1 MSIVLRYFGHS
12 AVAITSIRGKQIF
25 IDPWLKG
32 NPVCPP
38 DCVDPARVDLICL
51 THGHSD
57 HTHNVAELAIAT
69 KATLCATYELAA
81 LLHKDGVPE
90 AQLQYMNKGGEVE
103 VDGIRI
109 ALTNAFHSSS
119 YTTTDGATHYA
130 GEPCGVVVTLES
142 GESIY
147 HAGDTLLFSDMALIK
162 ARFTPRVALLPIG
175 DRFTMGPAD
184 AAIAM
189 KLIDPEFVVPIHHS
203 TFGLLSGTPDQFEEA
218 ASTQGVR
225 GTIVA
230 LKPGESFT
238 L

>member
-1 MSIVLRYFGHS
+1 MSTVIRYFGHS
-12 AVAITSIRGKQIF
+12 AAAITSNRGKQIF
-25 IDPWLKG
+25 IDPWLQG
-32 NPVCPP
+32 NPLCPA
-38 DCVDPARVDLICL
+38 DCANPSQVDLICL

-57 HTHNVAELAIAT
+57 HTQNVADLAVTTGAT
-69 KATLCATYELAA
+69 VCATYELAV

-103 VDGIRI
+103 VNGIRI

-119 YTTTDGATHYA
+119 YTAKDGVTYYA
-130 GEPCGVVVTLES
+130 GEPCGVVVTLET

-147 HAGDTLLFSDMALIK
+147 HAGDTALFSDMALIK
-162 ARFTPRVALLPIG
+162 ARFAPRVALLPIG
-175 DRFTMGPAD
+175 GRFTMSPAD

-189 KLIDPEFVVPIHHS
+189 KLLDPEFVVPIHHS
-203 TFGLLSGTPDQFEEA
+203 TFGLLTGTPEQFEEA
-218 ASTQGVR
+218 ASGQGVR

-238 L
+238 I